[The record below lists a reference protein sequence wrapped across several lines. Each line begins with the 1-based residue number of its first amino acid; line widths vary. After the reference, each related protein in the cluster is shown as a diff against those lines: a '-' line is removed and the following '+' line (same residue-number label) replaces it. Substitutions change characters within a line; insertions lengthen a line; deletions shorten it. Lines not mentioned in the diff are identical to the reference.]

1 MCTTCKCA
9 QQTKSIHVHTFNPT
23 SPMEPLSPRLP
34 TAPANPYKIYP
45 HKSTIRMQNYTYRN
59 ARKSPS
65 ASSTYWPRR
74 PIRTLQEEKIN
85 SSKYFLFIFNN
96 STGSPVRPGIPTT
109 VPFGPRSPGRPC
121 EEMLNNVY
129 ESTCIYYNMHI
140 LITSQSSVN
149 ITIPMALDLLWAQV
163 GQVSLAN
170 RQHPKCVQCKA
181 NQVMGIKEHIEGL
194 TLGPWSPCSPG
205 RPTLP

>member
-1 MCTTCKCA
+1 MDKDERITTHYIRISIGVTTYPNTICKCA
-9 QQTKSIHVHTFNPT
+9 QHANVHNKPIHVHTFNPT

-85 SSKYFLFIFNN
+85 SSKYFYLF
-96 STGSPVRPGIPTT
+96 
-109 VPFGPRSPGRPC
+109 
-121 EEMLNNVY
+121 
-129 ESTCIYYNMHI
+129 
-140 LITSQSSVN
+140 LITVQEIQFDQESRQQSHSVR
-149 ITIPMALDLLWAQV
+149 A
-163 GQVSLAN
+163 
-170 RQHPKCVQCKA
+170 VQEDPVKRC
-181 NQVMGIKEHIEGL
+181 
-194 TLGPWSPCSPG
+194 
-205 RPTLP
+205 